1 MNYIN
6 WVKYKMYDSFESIY
20 QELNIRLDLY
30 VKVSQHQKIVG
41 IGTDLS
47 CRY

>member
-6 WVKYKMYDSFESIY
+6 WVKYKVYDSFKSLY

-30 VKVSQHQKIVG
+30 VKVLPAPKN
-41 IGTDLS
+41 
-47 CRY
+47 CWN